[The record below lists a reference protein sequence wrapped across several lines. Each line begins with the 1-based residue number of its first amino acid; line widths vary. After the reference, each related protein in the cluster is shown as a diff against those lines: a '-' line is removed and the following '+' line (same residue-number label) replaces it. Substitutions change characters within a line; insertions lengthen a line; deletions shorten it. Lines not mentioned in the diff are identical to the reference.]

1 MGASADSALFELVP
15 TGLAFR
21 VRLTPKAGSNLIDGV
36 LLGPDG
42 EVLKVRVT
50 AVPEKGKAN
59 KALIKLLAKETG
71 IAGGRFEVISGTTSR
86 KKRLLV
92 RDGDKSL
99 LSALDE
105 WSKTLSPLT

>member
-1 MGASADSALFELVP
+1 VTARDGNALFELIP

-21 VRLTPKAGSNLIDGV
+21 VSLTPKAGSNRIDGV
-36 LLGPDG
+36 LQGPEG
-42 EVLKVRVT
+42 QVLKVRIT

-71 IAGGRFEVISGTTSR
+71 IASGRFDVISGTTSR

-92 RDGDKSL
+92 QDGGKSM

-105 WSKTLSPLT
+105 WSKTLSSVT